1 MNPNSAIYKI
11 FPRGYQNLRITKSGT
26 YCITAVGAGNYR
38 PSLKEQYRGMQLPG
52 AQISAKFK
60 LLEEGL

>member
-38 PSLKEQYRGMQLPG
+38 PCGKELYRGLQLPG

-60 LLEEGL
+60 LLEEG